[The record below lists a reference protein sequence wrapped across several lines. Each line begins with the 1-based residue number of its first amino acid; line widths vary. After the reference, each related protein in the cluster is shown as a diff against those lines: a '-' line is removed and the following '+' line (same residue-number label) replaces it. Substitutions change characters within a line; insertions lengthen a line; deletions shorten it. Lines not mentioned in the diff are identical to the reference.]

1 MTLSPL
7 LAATILLLAQQP
19 QNLPT
24 ETGPL
29 RNTFVVATETV
40 VDDAAAIDIT
50 AEDASY
56 DPLFAQLQAV
66 RTNLDALA
74 EGDREHDIAASAK
87 DLIFMIS
94 ACRLQAKN
102 GAAPGK
108 CLTQLQTARTRIMQ
122 QINHHKSGGLWVDG
136 PPQ

>member
-1 MTLSPL
+1 MTLS
-7 LAATILLLAQQP
+7 LLLPAAFLLFAPQP
-19 QNLPT
+19 QTLPT

-50 AEDASY
+50 ADDASY

-66 RTNLDALA
+66 RTNLDTLA

-87 DLIFMIS
+87 NLVFLIS
-94 ACRLQAKN
+94 ACHLQAKN
-102 GAAPGK
+102 GVAPDK
-108 CLTQLQTARTRIMQ
+108 CLTQLATARTRIMQ
-122 QINHHKSGGLWVDG
+122 QLNHHKSDGAWVEG